1 MGQPKITHCYGLRLR
16 GRLCGQLCE
25 RSLTRPVAGDFDLRL
40 PWDSHPRLPV
50 EDSDFTSLRPG
61 APTELLR
68 FAIPHLRRAVDETA
82 INSECN
88 I

>member
-16 GRLCGQLCE
+16 GRLRGQLCE

-50 EDSDFTSLRPG
+50 EDSDFTSFRPG

-68 FAIPHLRRAVDETA
+68 FAIPHLCR
-82 INSECN
+82 
-88 I
+88 